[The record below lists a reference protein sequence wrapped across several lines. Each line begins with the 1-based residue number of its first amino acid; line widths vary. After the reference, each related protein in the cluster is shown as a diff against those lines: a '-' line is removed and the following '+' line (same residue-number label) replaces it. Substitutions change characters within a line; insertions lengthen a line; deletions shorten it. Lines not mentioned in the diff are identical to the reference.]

1 MKTNRYNQN
10 HLELIKTFEKLLQE
24 NITSSKQRASEN
36 IEMAKKFASESI
48 ESYKKIWQG
57 YYVKYHP
64 EEWPAK
70 LEEEKQ
76 KIESELKDKIHKIN

>member
-10 HLELIKTFEKLLQE
+10 HLELIKTFEKSLQE
-24 NITSSKQRASEN
+24 NITPSKQRASDN
-36 IEMAKKFASESI
+36 IEAATKSAAESI

-57 YYVKYHP
+57 YYLEYHP

-70 LEEEKQ
+70 LEE
-76 KIESELKDKIHKIN
+76 